1 MARKFAGFC
10 RNKSDLAGNKSNPKS
25 IDLGLDLSEKSRHRI
40 KISKNLRHFLLLF
53 NHRNGV

>member
-25 IDLGLDLSEKSRHRI
+25 IDLGLDLFDKSRHGI
-40 KISKNLRHFLLLF
+40 KIFKKSAPFLTII
-53 NHRNGV
+53 